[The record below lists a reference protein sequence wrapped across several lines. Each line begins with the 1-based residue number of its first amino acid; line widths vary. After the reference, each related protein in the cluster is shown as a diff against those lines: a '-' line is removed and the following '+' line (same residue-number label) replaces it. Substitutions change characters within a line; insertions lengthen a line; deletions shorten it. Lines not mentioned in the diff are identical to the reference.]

1 MLCHINCHKLNKS
14 RNNMDKN
21 YIHNMY
27 MFLKFISP
35 KVFLV
40 SLSIGLLFAYL
51 STPTPTII
59 HVYPTPDNVNQLEYI
74 DKANN
79 CFKFTAQEVKCPADR
94 SSIKSIP
101 IQK

>member
-1 MLCHINCHKLNKS
+1 MFFK
-14 RNNMDKN
+14 
-21 YIHNMY
+21 YIS
-27 MFLKFISP
+27 F

-51 STPTPTII
+51 SSPTPTII
-59 HVYPTPDNVNQLEYI
+59 HVYPTPDNASSIEYI

-79 CFKFTAQEVKCPADR
+79 CFKFNPIEVKCPSDK
-94 SSIKSIP
+94 SLIKDIP

>member
-1 MLCHINCHKLNKS
+1 
-14 RNNMDKN
+14 
-21 YIHNMY
+21 
-27 MFLKFISP
+27 MFLKYISF

-51 STPTPTII
+51 SAPTPTII
-59 HVYPTPDNVNQLEYI
+59 HVYPTPDNASSIEYV

-79 CFKFTAQEVKCPADR
+79 CFKFDATEVKCPSNKDL
-94 SSIKSIP
+94 IKNIP

>member
-1 MLCHINCHKLNKS
+1 MFFK
-14 RNNMDKN
+14 
-21 YIHNMY
+21 YIS
-27 MFLKFISP
+27 F

-51 STPTPTII
+51 SVPEPTII
-59 HVYPTPDNVNQLEYI
+59 HVYPTPDNAAHMEYI

-79 CFKFTAQEVKCPADR
+79 CFKFDATEVKCPSDR
-94 SSIKSIP
+94 DLIKNIP

>member
-1 MLCHINCHKLNKS
+1 
-14 RNNMDKN
+14 
-21 YIHNMY
+21 
-27 MFLKFISP
+27 MFLKYISF

-51 STPTPTII
+51 SAPTPTII
-59 HVYPTPDNVNQLEYI
+59 HVYPTPDNASSIEYV

-79 CFKFTAQEVKCPADR
+79 CFKFDANEVKCPSNKDL
-94 SSIKSIP
+94 IKNIP

>member
-1 MLCHINCHKLNKS
+1 
-14 RNNMDKN
+14 
-21 YIHNMY
+21 MY
-27 MFLKFISP
+27 MFFKYISF

-40 SLSIGLLFAYL
+40 SLSVGLLFAYL
-51 STPTPTII
+51 SSPPPTII
-59 HVYPTPDNVNQLEYI
+59 HVYPTPDNSHLEYI

-79 CFKFTAQEVKCPADR
+79 CFKFDSVEVKCPSDR

>member
-1 MLCHINCHKLNKS
+1 
-14 RNNMDKN
+14 
-21 YIHNMY
+21 MY
-27 MFLKFISP
+27 MFFKYISF

-51 STPTPTII
+51 SSPTPTII
-59 HVYPTPDNVNQLEYI
+59 HVYPTPDNVDQLEYV

-79 CFKFTAQEVKCPADR
+79 CFKFKATEVKCPSDKG
-94 SSIKSIP
+94 SIKSIP